1 MSFAFANFN
10 PHAVKYTV
18 GFDAC
23 PQCKTKF
30 PPVNY
35 KIIGGFVT
43 VHGRKIWVEKYG
55 AGSPAVILLNGG
67 GDTIRQWNNNIPAI
81 AKFTTVIAYDRQGLG
96 RSELINLK
104 PRTAKTVV
112 DNLQL
117 ILKKIHVKPPYVL
130 VGHSVAGFYVEYFAR
145 KYPKQVA
152 GAVTIDANDEFQVF
166 GNQLNTKNLS
176 PQAKKKFESFV
187 NEKHSHGKEQQAQ
200 ELLHK
205 KNRTPKEQAQLIEGL
220 EVKGK
225 MQSAKEIEA
234 LPPMP
239 HVPLIVLTKETKK
252 TIMNEIWHASIQ
264 QFAQEVP
271 CSIFKIV
278 PNSGH
283 YIMIDQPSVVNND
296 IYKIVMASRNHQA
309 CP

>member
-1 MSFAFANFN
+1 M
-10 PHAVKYTV
+10 
-18 GFDAC
+18 
-23 PQCKTKF
+23 
-30 PPVNY
+30 
-35 KIIGGFVT
+35 
-43 VHGRKIWVEKYG
+43 
-55 AGSPAVILLNGG
+55 ILLNGG
-67 GDTIRQWNNNIPAI
+67 GDTVRQWNKNIPVI
-81 AKFTTVIAYDRQGLG
+81 SKYTTVIAYDRQGLG
-96 RSELINLK
+96 RSELINLE
-104 PRTAKTVV
+104 PRTAKTVI

-130 VGHSVAGFYVEYFAR
+130 VGHSVSGFYVEYFAR

-152 GAVTIDANDEFQVF
+152 GIVTIDANDEFQVF

-187 NEKHSHGKEQQAQ
+187 NEKHSHDKGKQAQ

-205 KNRTPKEQAQLIEGL
+205 KNRTSKEQAQLIEGL

-239 HVPLIVLTKETKK
+239 HIPLIVLTKGTKK
-252 TIMNEIWHASIQ
+252 TMMNEIWHASIQ

-283 YIMIDQPSVVNND
+283 YIMIDQPNVVNND
-296 IYKIVMASRNHQA
+296 IYKVVMAARNHQA